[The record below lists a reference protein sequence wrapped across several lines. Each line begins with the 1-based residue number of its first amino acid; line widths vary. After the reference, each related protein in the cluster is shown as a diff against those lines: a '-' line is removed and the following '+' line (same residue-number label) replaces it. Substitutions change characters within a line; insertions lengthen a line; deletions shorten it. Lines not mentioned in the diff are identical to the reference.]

1 MNDIY
6 YLCVFGNTEK
16 KIEKACSIGKCFYQL
31 ACVCDLCIETYLL
44 GIVSKNA
51 QGYLNGICKFNKLEH
66 SPTGSSVLR

>member
-1 MNDIY
+1 MIY
-6 YLCVFGNTEK
+6 TTCVFLETLK

-31 ACVCDLCIETYLL
+31 SCVCDLCIETYLL

>member
-1 MNDIY
+1 MIY
-6 YLCVFGNTEK
+6 TTCVFLETLK
-16 KIEKACSIGKCFYQL
+16 KIEKACSIDKCFYQL

-44 GIVSKNA
+44 GIISKND